1 MGLLA
6 AAASMTRYRVNGEI
20 EKPIIESVTKA
31 LKKNTIDD
39 IDNEASEKAVGWT
52 SFDKP
57 FKPDFNGS
65 SFSIG
70 AYLIFSMRIDKKTIA
85 PKLITKHMALATAR
99 RLSETSRSYL
109 SRDEKKE
116 IKEHVINVLSL
127 RVPAV
132 PHVYDVLWRPES
144 RQICFFS
151 NLKSANEDFE
161 TLFYRSFK
169 VMPIRLFPYT
179 MADMGAGLEPA
190 EKDVL
195 NALSV
200 TRFCE

>member
-1 MGLLA
+1 MGLLS
-6 AAASMTRYRVNGEI
+6 AAASMTRYRLIGEI
-20 EKPIIESVTKA
+20 EKPFIESVTKA
-31 LKKNTIDD
+31 LKKNMIDE

-52 SFDKP
+52 SFDTP

-70 AYLIFSMRIDKKTIA
+70 PYLIFSMRIDKKTIP
-85 PKLITKHMALATAR
+85 PKLITKHVATATTR
-99 RLSETSRSYL
+99 RLSETGRSYL

-116 IKEHVINVLSL
+116 IKEHVISVLNL
-127 RVPAV
+127 RLPAV
-132 PHVYDVLWRPES
+132 PNVYDVLWNPEAH
-144 RQICFFS
+144 QICFFS

-169 VMPIRLFPYT
+169 IMPIRLFPYT
-179 MADMGAGLEPA
+179 MADLGAGLEPA

-195 NALSV
+195 NGLSA